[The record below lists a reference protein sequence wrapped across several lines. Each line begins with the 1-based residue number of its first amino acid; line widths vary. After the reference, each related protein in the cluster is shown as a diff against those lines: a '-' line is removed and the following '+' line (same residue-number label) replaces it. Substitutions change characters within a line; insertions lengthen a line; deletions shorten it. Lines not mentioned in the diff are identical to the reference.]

1 MNVQEL
7 YDKGFE
13 LRCGGAYAEARQALQ
28 QVLEVDPAHADA
40 RWQIGLIEGFEGN
53 FDGSVATL
61 SKLVE
66 EHPDH
71 VNARYDLAMTMMM
84 VGMDE
89 EACAHFHEVIR
100 QSPDHEKALQQIVY
114 CR

>member
-1 MNVQEL
+1 MNAQEL

-13 LRCGGAYAEARQALQ
+13 LRCSGAYGEARTILQ
-28 QVLEVDPAHADA
+28 QVLAMEPGHCDA
-40 RWQIGLIEGFEGN
+40 RWQLGLIEGFEGE
-53 FDGSVATL
+53 FDGSISSL

-84 VGMDE
+84 LVMDE
-89 EACAHFHEVIR
+89 EACAQFREILR
-100 QSPDHEKALQQIVY
+100 QKPDHEKALQQIIY
-114 CR
+114 CQ